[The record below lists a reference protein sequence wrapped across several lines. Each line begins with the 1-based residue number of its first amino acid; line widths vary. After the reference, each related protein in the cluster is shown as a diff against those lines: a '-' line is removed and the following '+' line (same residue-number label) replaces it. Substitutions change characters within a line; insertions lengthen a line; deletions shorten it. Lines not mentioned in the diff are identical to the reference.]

1 MFAGFFDMIPTFMT
15 EWWFLGLMVV
25 LLLALIGLLMFL
37 RNKRPED

>member
-1 MFAGFFDMIPTFMT
+1 MPDFMQ

-37 RNKRPED
+37 RSKRPED